1 MITGAYSWM
10 QRKIIMGA
18 QGMNIVDTL
27 LGMTLIGAEWVLWL
41 LLILSVL
48 SIAVIIERIIYFMG
62 IRLDFG
68 AFQSKLASCLA
79 GKNAE
84 EVEKLCLETNHPAA
98 QMLRSGMEASAK
110 GPKAMETVMS
120 ANMAN
125 MRAKMDRGITFLGTL
140 GNNAVYIGLFGT
152 VIGIIKAFDA
162 LAKEGG
168 AGLAESGAS
177 SVMSGI
183 SEALV
188 ATAVGLFVTIPAVIA
203 FNYFNKQIR
212 KNLSQSESIK
222 KMVVSYYQ

>member
-1 MITGAYSWM
+1 
-10 QRKIIMGA
+10 
-18 QGMNIVDTL
+18 MNIVETL

-41 LLILSVL
+41 LLLLSLL
-48 SIAVIIERIIYFMG
+48 SITVICERIIYF
-62 IRLDFG
+62 IRIHMDFASFQAGLAENLADKNLDG
-68 AFQSKLASCLA
+68 
-79 GKNAE
+79 
-84 EVEKLCLETNHPAA
+84 VEKMCSKIDHPAA
-98 QMLRSGMEASAK
+98 QMLRSGIKVSSK
-110 GPKAMETVMS
+110 GPQAMETVMT
-120 ANMAN
+120 ANMAG
-125 MRAKMDRGITFLGTL
+125 MRGKMDRGVTFLGTL

-212 KNLSQSESIK
+212 KNLSQAESIK
-222 KMVVSYYQ
+222 KMLVSYYQ